1 MASLIE
7 SLLNDPVRRL
17 DNKRIDIVR
26 RPMPTRQRDMLEL
39 LAALGPNASMEA
51 LRRGIDMRNA
61 DPRTTFFAVLG
72 RWPSQAELEA
82 LGPTYET
89 WPHLRRLLISEEFRA
104 PIVRRV
110 LDAYAEKRRLL
121 FIRIPRCAGAHCAD
135 AMASQHPMVPTRL
148 NPTDLT
154 DLLRTLGTALTLFS
168 RARTVGVIHDN
179 IAPFIA
185 HEPHFKEK
193 GDPLGWRYTAAPF
206 RNGDLLFA
214 IIRPPK
220 ALILSQVNAVLTG
233 LRQPSP
239 PANLAAWQ
247 KKLGPLPGTLK
258 DVPAWR
264 ALGSQ
269 ILAQL
274 ELHNPICAALGDGTA
289 ATALATCRSMP
300 ITLVALHKYELWV
313 QTAIEVPPEPPSNVS
328 EPIMALAELGPEDQ
342 ARLAA
347 LTAEDEVFYNGFA
360 AKLAALDTSAV
371 LGPQL

>member
-121 FIRIPRCAGAHCAD
+121 FIRNDVNPEKRIGGFPR
-135 AMASQHPMVPTRL
+135 SRLSVRFTRHG
-148 NPTDLT
+148 NPGRTSIVRQ
-154 DLLRTLGTALTLFS
+154 LRIVLDQTIEQRLH
-168 RARTVGVIHDN
+168 I
-179 IAPFIA
+179 
-185 HEPHFKEK
+185 
-193 GDPLGWRYTAAPF
+193 
-206 RNGDLLFA
+206 
-214 IIRPPK
+214 
-220 ALILSQVNAVLTG
+220 ALIGRRLKWPWLPLDRKHRDGQRLLHQMQVTS
-233 LRQPSP
+233 REFRH
-239 PANLAAWQ
+239 AAC
-247 KKLGPLPGTLK
+247 LNHHV
-258 DVPAWR
+258 D
-264 ALGSQ
+264 S
-269 ILAQL
+269 
-274 ELHNPICAALGDGTA
+274 
-289 ATALATCRSMP
+289 
-300 ITLVALHKYELWV
+300 
-313 QTAIEVPPEPPSNVS
+313 
-328 EPIMALAELGPEDQ
+328 
-342 ARLAA
+342 
-347 LTAEDEVFYNGFA
+347 
-360 AKLAALDTSAV
+360 
-371 LGPQL
+371 